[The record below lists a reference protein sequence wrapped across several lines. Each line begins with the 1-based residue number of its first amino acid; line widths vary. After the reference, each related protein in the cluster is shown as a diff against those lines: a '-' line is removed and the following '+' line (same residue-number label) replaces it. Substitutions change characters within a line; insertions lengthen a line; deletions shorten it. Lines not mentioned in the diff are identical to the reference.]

1 MTPETLTAYST
12 LGTVIVIG
20 ASAVAALQQLRHMR
34 ASNELDA
41 VLSLQRDFQS
51 PQVQSAL
58 HYVQECLPERMEDPL
73 YREDLAAI
81 GFVSVERHPE
91 LIVCNWFEQ
100 MGTFLKHGLISES
113 TVMDLY
119 ARLVRFY
126 WNALSPAIA
135 VMRRRRGSGQYSQ
148 FEYLAMRAARWLDR
162 HSDGVV
168 PKNVVRTGV
177 TDPWRERDVRT
188 PHAPSGSYT
197 GHA

>member
-1 MTPETLTAYST
+1 MTPEALTAYST

-58 HYVQECLPERMEDPL
+58 HYVQEQLPGRMEDPL

-81 GFVSVERHPE
+81 GFINVERHPE

-119 ARLVRFY
+119 ARLIRFY
-126 WNALSPAIA
+126 WNALSPAVA

-148 FEYLAMRAARWLDR
+148 FEYLAMRAGRWLKH
-162 HSDGVV
+162 HSAGVV

-177 TDPWRERDVRT
+177 TDPWRERDDVVAER
-188 PHAPSGSYT
+188 AISQS
-197 GHA
+197 